1 MISIFFIILIF
12 TTYLL
17 ILLICILFDIIRL
30 FFYVIIGLIGV
41 IGLFL
46 NKSNLIQVLI
56 SFEVVILCLSF
67 SSEISLSVYPVV
79 LSILV
84 TVSLTAEVSI
94 GLILI
99 AYINIIM

>member
-1 MISIFFIILIF
+1 MIFIS
-12 TTYLL
+12 
-17 ILLICILFDIIRL
+17 L
-30 FFYVIIGLIGV
+30 FFCVIVGLIG
-41 IGLFL
+41 ISGLFL

-56 SFEVVILCLSF
+56 SFEVVVLSIILCLSF

-84 TVSLTAEVSI
+84 TVSSATEVAI

-99 AYINIIM
+99 ILYHKINGSISSKFYIQL